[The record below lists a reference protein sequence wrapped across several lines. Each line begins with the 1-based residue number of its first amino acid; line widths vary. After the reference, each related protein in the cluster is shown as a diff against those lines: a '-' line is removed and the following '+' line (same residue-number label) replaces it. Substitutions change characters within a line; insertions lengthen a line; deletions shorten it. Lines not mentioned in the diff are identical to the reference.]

1 MDVGRLTL
9 TARQQSNSKW
19 ELSRA
24 AVNSEPYHEA
34 LFFVTAAALQ
44 CHLSTNYT
52 ILRQEGFDPF
62 IFFYQTSANLN
73 TAVAQCHR

>member
-24 AVNSEPYHEA
+24 AVNSEPYHEP
-34 LFFVTAAALQ
+34 LFLSLPQHFSVICQRITRFYVRGDLI
-44 CHLSTNYT
+44 HLYS
-52 ILRQEGFDPF
+52 F
-62 IFFYQTSANLN
+62 IRLLLI
-73 TAVAQCHR
+73 